1 MASKRSSRPW
11 ARTAEARRNRETL
24 LGVAARAFAT
34 NEGRVTLES
43 IAWDAGVGIGTLY
56 RHFPTRDALVEA
68 VYRDQMERL
77 GEGARELLEHEPPA
91 VALRQWMSLF
101 ADWAA
106 TKHGMIDALRSMITA
121 GDLDVD
127 GTHAHLNST
136 LQTFLDAGAK
146 AGDLRDDVDAADILA
161 MLAGILSVATAPD
174 RRDQADRLLDLVV
187 AGLSPTSRDTSS
199 AATR

>member
-1 MASKRSSRPW
+1 
-11 ARTAEARRNRETL
+11 
-24 LGVAARAFAT
+24 
-34 NEGRVTLES
+34 
-43 IAWDAGVGIGTLY
+43 VG
-56 RHFPTRDALVEA
+56 HVSRDALVEA

-77 GEGARELLEHEPPA
+77 GEGARELLEHEPPG

-101 ADWAA
+101 VDWAA
-106 TKHGMIDALRSMITA
+106 TKHGMIDALRSMIAA

-146 AGDLRDDVDAADILA
+146 ADDLRDDVDAADILA
-161 MLAGILSVATAPD
+161 MLAGILSVTTAPD
-174 RRDQADRLLDLVV
+174 RRDQADRLLVLVV

-199 AATR
+199 ATIR

>member
-43 IAWDAGVGIGTLY
+43 IARDAGVGIGTLY

-91 VALRQWMSLF
+91 VALRQWMSLL

-106 TKHGMIDALRSMITA
+106 TKHGMIDALRSMIAA
-121 GDLDVD
+121 GNLDVD

-136 LQTFLDAGAK
+136 LQALLDAGAT
-146 AGDLRDDVDAADILA
+146 AGDLRDDVDAADVLA
-161 MLAGILSVATAPD
+161 MVAGILSVATAPD
-174 RRDQADRLLDLVV
+174 QRDQADRLLDLVV
-187 AGLSPTSRDTSS
+187 AGLSPTARNTSS
-199 AATR
+199 AAGR